1 MRGDGSARDDVL
13 QPTGDVGI
21 SIEAEHRG
29 HLRERIRERAAVTIG
44 QAADRDHGATY
55 LRRPQQGINRVLLR
69 RCHETTRVHHDN
81 VDVAI
86 VTGDPPPFGAEL
98 AGELLRVDLVARAT
112 ERDERS
118 GGRRSGGWWHVRRV
132 PVVGVPSTSS
142 RPITWPAVT
151 CEDIVTVRRART
163 PDVSAIKSLV
173 DIYAGSG
180 RKLLAKELVALYE
193 DVPDFRVAERGGV
206 VIGCGALHVLWAD
219 LGEIRTLAVHP
230 DHRGHGYGDLL
241 VDELMATA
249 RDLGLA
255 RLFALTFHTGFF
267 ARHGFTEIEGT
278 PVDPDT
284 YDALRRSYDPGVA
297 EFLALEYVK
306 PNTLGNT
313 RMIRYL

>member
-1 MRGDGSARDDVL
+1 
-13 QPTGDVGI
+13 
-21 SIEAEHRG
+21 
-29 HLRERIRERAAVTIG
+29 
-44 QAADRDHGATY
+44 
-55 LRRPQQGINRVLLR
+55 LLAP
-69 RCHETTRVHHDN
+69 DN
-81 VDVAI
+81 V
-86 VTGDPPPFGAEL
+86 
-98 AGELLRVDLVARAT
+98 
-112 ERDERS
+112 
-118 GGRRSGGWWHVRRV
+118 
-132 PVVGVPSTSS
+132 
-142 RPITWPAVT
+142 PAVT
-151 CEDIVTVRRART
+151 CEDIVAVRRART
-163 PDVSAIKSLV
+163 PDVPAIKSLV

-193 DVPDFRVAERGGV
+193 DVPDFRVAELGGV

-255 RLFALTFHTGFF
+255 RLFALTFHIGFF

-297 EFLALEYVK
+297 EFLGLEYVK
-306 PNTLGNT
+306 PNTLGNA